1 MVPLSKKNTFRDL
14 FQLLQSLWGKINRQ
28 GELVD
33 IETAKTQRTTVVK
46 EFTAHVHITS
56 RKIFLLDHPVI
67 ARLAMELS
75 FWHERPAFQWSAFA
89 CWQ

>member
-46 EFTAHVHITS
+46 EFTARARGYTS
-56 RKIFLLDHPVI
+56 LA
-67 ARLAMELS
+67 ARY
-75 FWHERPAFQWSAFA
+75 FY
-89 CWQ
+89 